1 MRKTGF
7 EVASRQ
13 QSTNMNSQFDGK
25 VALVTGGSSGIGLA
39 TAQLF
44 AQRGATVYITGRR
57 QKELDQAVLEIGPSA
72 TGIQG
77 DVSRLGDIDK
87 VYQTIREQKGKL
99 DILFANA
106 GIGEF
111 APLGRIEEQH
121 FDKQFDVNVKG
132 TLFTVQG
139 ALPLMSA
146 GSAIVLNASLVSIK
160 GSPAFSVYSAT
171 KAAVRSFARN
181 WAVDL
186 KGKGIRV
193 NAISPGVIPTPGYHT
208 SLGMTERQQDD
219 YIQSVIPAIPLG
231 RTGTTDEIAKAV
243 AFLASDESSYI
254 TGSELFVD
262 GGQGQI

>member
-1 MRKTGF
+1 
-7 EVASRQ
+7 
-13 QSTNMNSQFDGK
+13 MNSQFDGK

-39 TAQLF
+39 TAKLF
-44 AQRGATVYITGRR
+44 AQRGAVVYITGRR
-57 QKELDQAVLEIGPSA
+57 QKELDEAVREIGPSA
-72 TGIQG
+72 IGIQG

-87 VYQTIREQKGKL
+87 VYQTIRKQKGKL

-111 APLGRIEEQH
+111 APLGQINEDH

-139 ALPLMSA
+139 ALPLMSP
-146 GSAIVLNASLVSIK
+146 GSAIVLNASMVSIK
-160 GSPAFSVYSAT
+160 GGPAFSVYSAT
-171 KAAVRSFARN
+171 KAALRSFARN

-193 NAISPGVIPTPGYHT
+193 NAVSPGVVPTPGYHT
-208 SLGMTERQQDD
+208 SLGLTQQQVDD
-219 YIQSVIPAIPLG
+219 YIQSVTPAIPLG
-231 RTGTTDEIAKAV
+231 RTGTPDEIANAV

-262 GGQGQI
+262 GGQAQI

>member
-1 MRKTGF
+1 
-7 EVASRQ
+7 
-13 QSTNMNSQFDGK
+13 MNSQFAGK

-39 TAQLF
+39 TAKLL
-44 AQRGATVYITGRR
+44 AQRGAKVYITGRR
-57 QKELDQAVLEIGPSA
+57 KKELDEAVLEIGPSA

-87 VYQTIREQKGKL
+87 VYQTIREQNGKL

-111 APLGRIEEQH
+111 APLGQITEEH
-121 FDKQFDVNVKG
+121 FDKQFDINVKG

-146 GSAIVLNASLVSIK
+146 GGAIVLNASLVSIK

-171 KAAVRSFARN
+171 KAALRSFARN

-193 NAISPGVIPTPGYHT
+193 NAVSPGVVPTPGYHT
-208 SLGMTERQQDD
+208 SLGLTQQQVDD
-219 YIQSVIPAIPLG
+219 YIQSVTPAIPLG
-231 RTGTTDEIAKAV
+231 RTGTADEIAKAV

-262 GGQGQI
+262 GGQAQI

>member
-1 MRKTGF
+1 M
-7 EVASRQ
+7 
-13 QSTNMNSQFDGK
+13 
-25 VALVTGGSSGIGLA
+25 
-39 TAQLF
+39 
-44 AQRGATVYITGRR
+44 YITGRR